1 MYSCFEITIYITFS
15 GKFLKILQ
23 LYYKNVHIL
32 QYLSMFIKQIIDI
45 VENLKKSFSLVHL
58 LVDDLE
64 FTTPCWSATSSLL
77 HLNQF

>member
-1 MYSCFEITIYITFS
+1 MYSCFEITMYITFS
-15 GKFLKILQ
+15 ENFLKILQ
-23 LYYKNVHIL
+23 LFYKNVHIL
-32 QYLSMFIKQIIDI
+32 QYLSMFIKEIIDI
-45 VENLKKSFSLVHL
+45 VENFKKILAWYTL